1 MSNPSDYYFA
11 MEEVEEGVY
20 FFSIV
25 TKVFWDENEGL
36 SCETDEEL
44 EEVLPGGFFEAME
57 SVYEFDGDP
66 LTGLSALLAAGF
78 IQKQDIIELD
88 S

>member
-1 MSNPSDYYFA
+1 MAAPSDYYFA

-20 FFSIV
+20 FFSMV
-25 TKVFWDENEGL
+25 LKTFWDENEGL
-36 SCETDEEL
+36 NCETDEEL
-44 EEVLPGGFFEAME
+44 ESILPGGFFEAME

-78 IQKQDIIELD
+78 TQKQDIVALD